1 MNTEER
7 FLLRSSVEWRKN
19 LMQDCLCMPCAEFS
33 DSFDAAVDAAI
44 ATFPELE
51 REAILKR
58 YRDGLTPTQCA
69 NALEIDIGKFY
80 SCFDL
85 AIRRLRHP
93 KYAGG
98 ILKEMRRFAGSP
110 LASALKEAI
119 ENGKL
124 EKNRGVV
131 RFCSV
136 SVPQFLDSHQEL
148 PYVQWCPKYRRC
160 CSTDRE
166 RQTEESAPMRAGG
179 PFRILSTYWKRLC
192 RSISSLESQLN
203 SVRKRVMPSPGRNT
217 LASSLPCWSDTS
229 TRATTHASTGR
240 ERSHSTTLRTTKSA
254 WTICAFSRSTIRP
267 PALRRG
273 TSTPT
278 RSSPLWRI
286 SNLLTGTTSS
296 RTTTTTLCPQTSS
309 KR

>member
-119 ENGKL
+119 ENGNWKKIEEL
-124 EKNRGVV
+124 CVLF
-131 RFCSV
+131 RF
-136 SVPQFLDSHQEL
+136 
-148 PYVQWCPKYRRC
+148 
-160 CSTDRE
+160 
-166 RQTEESAPMRAGG
+166 SA
-179 PFRILSTYWKRLC
+179 
-192 RSISSLESQLN
+192 SIS
-203 SVRKRVMPSPGRNT
+203 R
-217 LASSLPCWSDTS
+217 LAP
-229 TRATTHASTGR
+229 
-240 ERSHSTTLRTTKSA
+240 RTALCSA
-254 WTICAFSRSTIRP
+254 VPKVSAMLFD
-267 PALRRG
+267 
-273 TSTPT
+273 
-278 RSSPLWRI
+278 
-286 SNLLTGTTSS
+286 
-296 RTTTTTLCPQTSS
+296 
-309 KR
+309 

>member
-119 ENGKL
+119 ENGNWKKIEELCDSVPFQCLNFSTRTKNCLMFSGAQSIGDVVRLIESGKLKNLRQCGQGTLQNIIDVL
-124 EKNRGVV
+124 EKA
-131 RFCSV
+131 
-136 SVPQFLDSHQEL
+136 L
-148 PYVQWCPKYRRC
+148 P
-160 CSTDRE
+160 
-166 RQTEESAPMRAGG
+166 
-179 PFRILSTYWKRLC
+179 FHFILGKPAH
-192 RSISSLESQLN
+192 

>member
-85 AIRRLRHP
+85 AIRRLRHH

-119 ENGKL
+119 ENGNRKKIEEL
-124 EKNRGVV
+124 CDSVPFQCLNFSTRTKNCLMFSGAQSIGDVV
-131 RFCSV
+131 RLIESGK
-136 SVPQFLDSHQEL
+136 LKNL
-148 PYVQWCPKYRRC
+148 
-160 CSTDRE
+160 
-166 RQTEESAPMRAGG
+166 RQCG
-179 PFRILSTYWKRLC
+179 
-192 RSISSLESQLN
+192 
-203 SVRKRVMPSPGRNT
+203 
-217 LASSLPCWSDTS
+217 
-229 TRATTHASTGR
+229 
-240 ERSHSTTLRTTKSA
+240 
-254 WTICAFSRSTIRP
+254 
-267 PALRRG
+267 
-273 TSTPT
+273 
-278 RSSPLWRI
+278 
-286 SNLLTGTTSS
+286 
-296 RTTTTTLCPQTSS
+296 
-309 KR
+309 

>member
-119 ENGKL
+119 ENGNWKKIEELCDSVPFQCLNFSTRTKNCLMFSGAQSIGDVVRLIESGKLKNLRQCGQGTLQNIIDVL
-124 EKNRGVV
+124 EKALPFHFILGKPAQ
-131 RFCSV
+131 FCPETSDAFTRKEHTRQL
-136 SVPQFLDSHQEL
+136 SAML
-148 PYVQWCPKYRRC
+148 
-160 CSTDRE
+160 E
-166 RQTEESAPMRAGG
+166 RYIDP
-179 PFRILSTYWKRLC
+179 
-192 RSISSLESQLN
+192 
-203 SVRKRVMPSPGRNT
+203 RN
-217 LASSLPCWSDTS
+217 
-229 TRATTHASTGR
+229 THASTGR